1 MTGDKVTAFPDPAE
15 RTWLPIRTQLRAQF
29 KRLGVADAVLDASL
43 DAVRAIYLPLRN
55 APSPRGGM
63 MVPTPGLQ
71 TYAQWVQQFAYGLLT
86 EILEREIE
94 MRQAGLRN

>member
-1 MTGDKVTAFPDPAE
+1 MIGDKVTAFPDPAE

-29 KRLGVADAVLDASL
+29 KRLGVADVVLDASL

-55 APSPRGGM
+55 APPPGGGM
-63 MVPTPGLQ
+63 MMPTPGLQ

-94 MRQAGLRN
+94 MRQAGLRE